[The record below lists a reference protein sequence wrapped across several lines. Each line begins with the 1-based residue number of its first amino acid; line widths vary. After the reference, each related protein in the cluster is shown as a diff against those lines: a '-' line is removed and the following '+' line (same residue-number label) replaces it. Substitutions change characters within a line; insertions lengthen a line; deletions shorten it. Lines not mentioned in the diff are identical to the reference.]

1 LKNHPIIFHLKYGI
15 IQGNS
20 HFALNNAHEDGTFIK
35 KHSKKIW
42 IESSRGLI
50 RGGYV
55 MKISKNDA
63 LIWFDFFSQLAE
75 EEEISTK
82 HEEIIYS
89 TFAQIEATIDHRN
102 DTLMSKIRSLKT
114 LENRTFFVGNEIK
127 FPKGCRSCLLG
138 TGLSAI
144 RKTNKCNIECKFC
157 YNYGQLEDIPPIGE
171 DMWEIGGT
179 KFYEKDID
187 LLLSIHQKPTGI
199 SYVYLEPFMEIEK
212 YYSVIK
218 KFNDAQIYQHL
229 YTNGTLATEETLK
242 ALGEAGLNEIRF
254 NLGASKC
261 SDKVIENI
269 GIAKKYIKYVGIETP
284 MTPEFFEEFFKKK
297 EAIFETKLD
306 FINCAELH
314 LNENNIDNYYG
325 ENMYISRHGYI
336 SPTWSRELTLK
347 FMKIADEEN
356 WDLVVHDC
364 SNYTKFA
371 RGLNLSS
378 KEGMWFGASNYACEF
393 SRIPYEV
400 FIPILNDDNF
410 KFLSEEE
417 LPDDYKPEMID
428 I

>member
-1 LKNHPIIFHLKYGI
+1 
-15 IQGNS
+15 
-20 HFALNNAHEDGTFIK
+20 
-35 KHSKKIW
+35 
-42 IESSRGLI
+42 
-50 RGGYV
+50 
-55 MKISKNDA
+55 MKISKSDA

-89 TFAQIEATIDHRN
+89 TFAQIEAAIDQRN
-102 DTLMSKIRSLKT
+102 DKLMSEIKSLKT
-114 LENRTFFVGNEIK
+114 LENRTFFVGNESK

-144 RKTNKCNIECKFC
+144 RKTNKCNLECKFC
-157 YNYGQLEDIPPIGE
+157 YNYGQLEDIPPVGE

-187 LLLSIHQKPTGI
+187 LLLSIHKKPTGI

-212 YYSVIK
+212 YYPLIK
-218 KFNDAQIYQHL
+218 KFNDAQIHQHL

-254 NLGASKC
+254 NLGASEC

-269 GIAKKYIKYVGIETP
+269 GVAKKYIKNVGIETP
-284 MTPEFFEEFFKKK
+284 MTPEFFEAFFKKK
-297 EAIFETKLD
+297 QAILETNLD

-314 LNENNIDNYYG
+314 LNENNIYNYYG
-325 ENMYISRHGYI
+325 ENMYISRLGYI
-336 SPTWSRELTLK
+336 SPIWSRELTLK

-356 WDLVVHDC
+356 WDLSVHDC

-371 RGLNLSS
+371 RGLNQSS
-378 KEGMWFGASNYACEF
+378 KEGMWFGASDYACEF

-410 KFLSEEE
+410 EFLSEEE
-417 LPDDYKPEMID
+417 LPEDYKPAMMEF
-428 I
+428 

>member
-1 LKNHPIIFHLKYGI
+1 
-15 IQGNS
+15 
-20 HFALNNAHEDGTFIK
+20 
-35 KHSKKIW
+35 
-42 IESSRGLI
+42 
-50 RGGYV
+50 
-55 MKISKNDA
+55 MKISKKDA
-63 LIWFDFFSQLAE
+63 LIWFDFFSQLTE

-89 TFAQIEATIDHRN
+89 TFTQIEAAIDYRN
-102 DTLMSKIRSLKT
+102 DMLMSKVRNLKT
-114 LENRTFFVGNEIK
+114 LDNRTFFVGNESK
-127 FPKGCRSCLLG
+127 FPGGCRSCLLG

-144 RKTNKCNIECKFC
+144 RKTNKCNLECKFC
-157 YNYGQLEDIPPIGE
+157 YNYGQLEDIPAIGE

-179 KFYEKDID
+179 KFYEKDIE
-187 LLLSIHQKPTGI
+187 LLLSIYQKPTGI
-199 SYVYLEPFMEIEK
+199 AYVYLEPFMEIEK

-218 KFNDAQIYQHL
+218 KFSDAGIHQHL

-269 GIAKKYIKYVGIETP
+269 GIAKEYIKNVGIETP
-284 MTPEFFEEFFKKK
+284 MTPELFKRFFEKKQ
-297 EAIFETKLD
+297 AILETKLD

-336 SPTWSRELTLK
+336 SPIWSRELTLK

-356 WDLVVHDC
+356 WDLAVHDC

-378 KEGMWFGASNYACEF
+378 KEGMWFGASNYASEF

-400 FIPILNDDNF
+400 FLPILNDDNF
-410 KFLSEEE
+410 EFLSEEE
-417 LPDDYKPEMID
+417 LPDDYKPTLMSY
-428 I
+428 